1 MQNFLPSWSVGAA
14 TTETTATPGA
24 RPRRPHLVL
33 HGGVRRAVRHPR
45 CGRRA
50 RRALPQKSSLLAG
63 TFPSRVASPDRD
75 GSVSPTGRVIAARN
89 RAR

>member
-1 MQNFLPSWSVGAA
+1 MRNSLPSWSVGAA
-14 TTETTATPGA
+14 ATETTAA

-50 RRALPQKSSLLAG
+50 RRTLLQKRSLLAG
-63 TFPSRVASPDRD
+63 TFPSRVADPGID

-89 RAR
+89 RA